1 MTKSKKIAAAWLGL
15 VLTVLLIGAA
25 MGSPLCAAILVIGG
39 LFAAA
44 VFTIVAI
51 LELLS

>member
-1 MTKSKKIAAAWLGL
+1 MPKRKKIAAAWLGL
-15 VLTVLLIGAA
+15 VLTALLIGAA
-25 MGSPLCAAILVIGG
+25 MGYLLPTAILVIGG

-51 LELLS
+51 CVLLA